1 MHIVTRQ
8 RLTTL
13 GKKHADADGPLR
25 DWIRLVSRKQ
35 YRTPAEVRKD
45 FPSVDF
51 IKGNTAVFNI
61 CRNDYRLVVKFVFD
75 MGRVFIR
82 HVVTHKEYD
91 LLIKRGML

>member
-1 MHIVTRQ
+1 M
-8 RLTTL
+8 
-13 GKKHADADGPLR
+13 
-25 DWIRLVSRKQ
+25 
-35 YRTPAEVRKD
+35 
-45 FPSVDF
+45 
-51 IKGNTAVFNI
+51 FNI